1 MMNRQKLSS
10 HLWFFL
16 GFCKT
21 LKPEFTCLI
30 DCGTVPDQ
38 NGVFNYFKVL
48 ETQPHIGGVCGYM
61 GCRVSLF
68 PKITNIFACC
78 KKENKK
84 NADNNKRK
92 QIEKKSSLKKKTKI
106 KCNLFYFCVLI
117 LLYPYFFLIIHM
129 KDFICWLIYHF
140 LNFYMNCMEALF
152 SIENAQLFEYTFA
165 HIFDKAFES
174 MFGFIAVLPGAWSAY
189 RWDALEKD
197 ELLEK
202 EYLKTV
208 LDPDYSFKTVK
219 EANQILAEDRL
230 LCLAIFTKKDCNYT
244 LS

>member
-1 MMNRQKLSS
+1 
-10 HLWFFL
+10 
-16 GFCKT
+16 
-21 LKPEFTCLI
+21 
-30 DCGTVPDQ
+30 
-38 NGVFNYFKVL
+38 
-48 ETQPHIGGVCGYM
+48 
-61 GCRVSLF
+61 
-68 PKITNIFACC
+68 
-78 KKENKK
+78 
-84 NADNNKRK
+84 
-92 QIEKKSSLKKKTKI
+92 
-106 KCNLFYFCVLI
+106 
-117 LLYPYFFLIIHM
+117 
-129 KDFICWLIYHF
+129 
-140 LNFYMNCMEALF
+140 MEAFF
-152 SIENAQLFEYTFA
+152 SIEKAQLFEYTFA